1 MTILK
6 STELYNLKGWFY
18 GIWLYLNK
26 AFFFLNQCIGKKKL
40 LRSRVML
47 QNQSN
52 RAISK
57 EPAEEL
63 SLWLS
68 GNEPN

>member
-26 AFFFLNQCIGKKKL
+26 AFFFFKSMHWKKKIAQI
-40 LRSRVML
+40 SGDATEPI
-47 QNQSN
+47 QQSHF
-52 RAISK
+52 
-57 EPAEEL
+57 
-63 SLWLS
+63 
-68 GNEPN
+68 